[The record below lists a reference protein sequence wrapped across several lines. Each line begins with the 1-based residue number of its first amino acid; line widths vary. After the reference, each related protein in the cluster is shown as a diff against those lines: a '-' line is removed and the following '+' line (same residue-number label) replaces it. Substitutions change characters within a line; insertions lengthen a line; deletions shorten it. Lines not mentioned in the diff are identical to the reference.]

1 MLIFTLS
8 IICPLYYCLIYS
20 LSDGNA
26 VINARMTF
34 LPIDFTWDNYRIVFK
49 NPDIF
54 KAFAVSTS
62 RTVIHTSLSVL
73 LMAAM
78 GYGMS
83 RKKLMGRKIYFTLGI
98 ITMYFNGGLIPYFI
112 LLKKLQLID
121 NFLVYVIPGLISFFN
136 VLIFISFFR
145 DLPEEIEESA
155 KIDGANDITIFFRI
169 ILPVSLPP
177 IATIVLF
184 VGVANWND
192 FFTGV
197 LFMIRRMDLLPI
209 QTVLY
214 RIIVQNDTSA
224 FGNSFSQLGMQ
235 YAKTSAKSIQLA
247 TMFITILPIIG
258 IYPFLQRYLVKG
270 LMVGAIKG

>member
-1 MLIFTLS
+1 
-8 IICPLYYCLIYS
+8 
-20 LSDGNA
+20 
-26 VINARMTF
+26 
-34 LPIDFTWDNYRIVFK
+34 
-49 NPDIF
+49 
-54 KAFAVSTS
+54 
-62 RTVIHTSLSVL
+62 
-73 LMAAM
+73 MAAM

-121 NFLVYVIPGLISFFN
+121 NYLVYVIPGLISFFN